1 MLALHDVGEVG
12 DAWLGRRGR
21 GRGGSRD
28 GRPAGQ
34 RGEVSRGV
42 VDGLLGRMGQV
53 ALQDGACNVCISLT
67 TTMIFQLCSLC
78 HTTCTCSWLTVHIC
92 VGERWS
98 R

>member
-53 ALQDGACNVCISLT
+53 ALQDNVCISLRYAHWVIHAPVHGSQS
-67 TTMIFQLCSLC
+67 IFV
-78 HTTCTCSWLTVHIC
+78 W
-92 VGERWS
+92 ERDGLDKLGIEQ
-98 R
+98 